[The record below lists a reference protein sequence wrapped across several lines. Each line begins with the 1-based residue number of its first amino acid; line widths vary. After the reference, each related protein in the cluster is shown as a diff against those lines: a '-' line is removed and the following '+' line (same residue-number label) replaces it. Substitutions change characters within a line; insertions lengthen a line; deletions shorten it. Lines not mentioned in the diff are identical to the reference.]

1 MAHSSALPFLAL
13 LTIYTMVLQTGEA
26 YLTDMRREVQQKS
39 QLLESSLSLV
49 KSLEGSDTTT
59 PTLPTPDP
67 VRVHVHFMVIT
78 SLIPRPHPSWPEN
91 EAKLS
96 LSFVLCRL

>member
-1 MAHSSALPFLAL
+1 MAL
-13 LTIYTMVLQTGEA
+13 LTVYTMVLQTGEA

-49 KSLEGSDTTT
+49 KSLEGSDT

-67 VRVHVHFMVIT
+67 VRAHVHFMVIT
-78 SLIPRPHPSWPEN
+78 SLVPRPHPSWPEN